1 MEFILP
7 PLALLLVWGI
17 VIYNRLVSDK
27 NRVLQAWS
35 DIDVQLRRRRDLLP
49 KLVDAVNAYA
59 HYERTTLDEITR
71 LRGTAEQST
80 QPRQLAPLEQAIGSR
95 LHALIAVAEAY
106 PELRASTQY
115 LELLRQLSEVEDQI
129 QFARRFYNGAVRNL
143 NVRIDSFPDL
153 LVARPFG
160 FHPAEFFEV
169 EPALRGAA

>member
-71 LRGTAEQST
+71 CVGK
-80 QPRQLAPLEQAIGSR
+80 
-95 LHALIAVAEAY
+95 
-106 PELRASTQY
+106 
-115 LELLRQLSEVEDQI
+115 
-129 QFARRFYNGAVRNL
+129 
-143 NVRIDSFPDL
+143 
-153 LVARPFG
+153 
-160 FHPAEFFEV
+160 
-169 EPALRGAA
+169 